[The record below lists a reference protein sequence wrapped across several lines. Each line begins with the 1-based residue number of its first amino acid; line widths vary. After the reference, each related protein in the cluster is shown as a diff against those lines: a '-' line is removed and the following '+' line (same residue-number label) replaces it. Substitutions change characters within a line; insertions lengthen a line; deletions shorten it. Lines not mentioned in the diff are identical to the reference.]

1 MRGGPGGAGWRA
13 VGRADFGPSRRWGG
27 FFWLSCSLGSAG
39 GDEVG
44 RWVEQ

>member
-1 MRGGPGGAGWRA
+1 MHGGPGGDGRWA
-13 VGRADFGPSRRWGG
+13 VGRAGFGPSRGWGR

-44 RWVEQ
+44 GWVGQ